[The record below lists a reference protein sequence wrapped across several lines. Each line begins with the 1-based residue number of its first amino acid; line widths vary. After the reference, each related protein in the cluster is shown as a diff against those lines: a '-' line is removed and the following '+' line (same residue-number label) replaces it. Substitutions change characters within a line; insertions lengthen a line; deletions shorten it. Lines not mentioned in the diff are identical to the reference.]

1 MLLIPSQGFAVV
13 ASEVRTLAQRSS
25 EAAKEITGLIN
36 ASVAEVGQGVELV
49 KSAGDVLGKIVD
61 ASQRVTS
68 TVSEISTAADEQ
80 ANGIDEMSQAVAHM
94 DEMTQQ
100 NAALAEESAA
110 SASSQTEQIQHLN
123 EIVAQFKVRNQAYA
137 SPNVPHRLR
146 QEAAEA
152 FASKTAATARPQTIR
167 KSESYPNKVA
177 AGGTRTA
184 RWDEF

>member
-1 MLLIPSQGFAVV
+1 V
-13 ASEVRTLAQRSS
+13 E
-25 EAAKEITGLIN
+25 
-36 ASVAEVGQGVELV
+36 EVGQGVELV
-49 KSAGDVLGKIVD
+49 KSAGDVLGRIVD

-110 SASSQTEQIQHLN
+110 SASSLTEQIQRLN
-123 EIVAQFKVRNQAYA
+123 EVVAQFKVRNQAYA
-137 SPNVPHRLR
+137 SPSVPHRLR
-146 QEAAEA
+146 QEAAAA
-152 FASKTAATARPQTIR
+152 FASQKAASGRPQIAR
-167 KSESYPNKVA
+167 KSEAYPKKVA
-177 AGGTRTA
+177 SGGARAA